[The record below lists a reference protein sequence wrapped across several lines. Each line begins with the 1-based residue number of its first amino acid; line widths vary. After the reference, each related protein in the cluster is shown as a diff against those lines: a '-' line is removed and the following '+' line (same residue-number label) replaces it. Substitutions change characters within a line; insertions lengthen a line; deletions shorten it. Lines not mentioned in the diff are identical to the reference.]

1 MNLPVAAS
9 AHDLRRASS
18 VLPAVASLTHDRV
31 EYVFDDSSMQSQMV
45 SILTLANVGSGS
57 DSFQLYALAL
67 HNKAY
72 IDHRS
77 PSKDYAQ
84 WNAYSELEM
93 IAHPEVAAETQGTA
107 LRKLQ
112 QELLAAKQMSV
123 NCGDSDEKAAAS
135 VTDVVKKSISV
146 FQDLKKRNC
155 ATDVFLWDLLAS
167 RYGCLEL
174 FMEILSSL
182 PPGSNLHREILH
194 LLCNCVQGKTGRN
207 LFLSSDARHITGI
220 VELLHKKSI
229 ATIKVALHIIASL
242 LRAKNAYGIIK
253 GCIKTL
259 CRKMG
264 VPQWS
269 ILVTLLGEADV
280 DVRYSALSL
289 IIALGRS
296 TTLTAHDKL
305 ASKTASTKFF
315 MKLELA
321 GMMKGL
327 SIIAASNIADE
338 LKLVDQYTMLCQS
351 SPIPRSWRDCEILKQ
366 QLYTLEE
373 RCLSLEEQVCP
384 CRFLL

>member
-1 MNLPVAAS
+1 MAL
-9 AHDLRRASS
+9 SS
-18 VLPAVASLTHDRV
+18 G
-31 EYVFDDSSMQSQMV
+31 E
-45 SILTLANVGSGS
+45 
-57 DSFQLYALAL
+57 
-67 HNKAY
+67 
-72 IDHRS
+72 
-77 PSKDYAQ
+77 
-84 WNAYSELEM
+84 
-93 IAHPEVAAETQGTA
+93 
-107 LRKLQ
+107 
-112 QELLAAKQMSV
+112 
-123 NCGDSDEKAAAS
+123 SDEKAAVS
-135 VTDVVKKSISV
+135 ISDVVKKFISV
-146 FQDLKKRNC
+146 FQELKKRNS

-182 PPGSNLHREILH
+182 SPGSNLHREILH

-207 LFLSSDARHITGI
+207 LFLANDARHITGI
-220 VELLHKKSI
+220 VELLHMKSI
-229 ATIKVALHIIASL
+229 ATVKVALHIIASL

-253 GCIKTL
+253 GCIKEL
-259 CRKMG
+259 CSRMG

-296 TTLTAHDKL
+296 ATITATDKL

-327 SIIAASNIADE
+327 SIIAASTIADE
-338 LKLVDQYTMLCQS
+338 LKLVDQYTMLSQS

-373 RCLSLEEQVCP
+373 RCLSLEEQVWRCP
-384 CRFLL
+384 PL